1 MHGQPAAESAADEL
15 AYAGDDGLY
24 AVAEALQRV
33 AEDHQEAQ
41 QNEQHTDDGQV
52 LHRTVEDGRFGI
64 AQHQA
69 HGPALDQE
77 DHDPCNGAVACLDDA
92 AVPDALFD
100 AVGAARTVVLANISC
115 HSHADALHGQG
126 EHLADLLTGGLRG
139 HGHAAQLV
147 NGVLHDDCANGRDRI
162 LKAHREA
169 DVGQPLAVPAG
180 KNAVLFG
187 EVDVLHFGEEPPGA
201 EDAADE
207 LADHRRD
214 GRALDAHAQ
223 RHDEQHIQRNVQEA
237 GHQQEVERMLRVA
250 QAAQNGGRIIVQHR
264 RRDAQEDDADV
275 AHGILQQLRRGVDE
289 LQQRGRNEGGDD
301 RKDQTHHHA
310 EHSAVEQVLV
320 QIIPVLCAKALGHR
334 DAEAVAGGQHEAHD
348 HEVQRVGRAHCAQR
362 IGADAAPHD
371 DRVHKA
377 VQLLEQRS
385 QHQRQGELQNAGQ
398 RPADGQ
404 VGGAGTLFLCFLHKM
419 LLQGL

>member
-1 MHGQPAAESAADEL
+1 M
-15 AYAGDDGLY
+15 
-24 AVAEALQRV
+24 
-33 AEDHQEAQ
+33 
-41 QNEQHTDDGQV
+41 
-52 LHRTVEDGRFGI
+52 
-64 AQHQA
+64 
-69 HGPALDQE
+69 
-77 DHDPCNGAVACLDDA
+77 
-92 AVPDALFD
+92 
-100 AVGAARTVVLANISC
+100 
-115 HSHADALHGQG
+115 
-126 EHLADLLTGGLRG
+126 
-139 HGHAAQLV
+139 
-147 NGVLHDDCANGRDRI
+147 
-162 LKAHREA
+162 
-169 DVGQPLAVPAG
+169 PAG
-180 KNAVLFG
+180 KDAVLFG
-187 EVDVLHFGEEPPGA
+187 EVDVLHFGKEPPGA

-223 RHDEQHIQRNVQEA
+223 RHDEQHVQRNVQEA

-250 QAAQNGGRIIVQHR
+250 QTAQNGGRVVVQHR

-289 LQQRGRNEGGDD
+289 LQQRGRNESRDN
-301 RKDQTHHHA
+301 RKGQTHHHT
-310 EHSAVEQVLV
+310 EHGAVEQVLV

-348 HEVQRVGRAHCAQR
+348 HKIQRVGRAHRAQR

-385 QHQRQGELQNAGQ
+385 QHQRHGELQNAGQ

-404 VGGAGTLFLCFLHKM
+404 VGGAGTLFLCFLHKL